1 MANWIQYA
9 IWGKL
14 AWLRGFGSAGA
25 PDLRADGAIEEQ
37 MRIHKM
43 NVGDAPSAADLI
55 FESLRRAVISGALK
69 DGDAL
74 RQEEL
79 AQHFNTSRI
88 PVREALTRLEQH
100 GLAQIRRFHGYTVA
114 QMSRAQIEEICR
126 FRALVEGEIVASAV
140 SRASED
146 TLALA
151 RKTCQAFAKERDPVL
166 WGERNREFHAA
177 LYRECGLPYHLEAIH
192 TALDKTERYLVDQL
206 VLTSGMR
213 RARAEHQA
221 ILEAFEAR
229 DARLAAKLT
238 REHILGA
245 LSLFCDYMDSH
256 PAPER
261 ATVRRVSPGPTQK
274 GRPGRK
280 PGSRRA

>member
-1 MANWIQYA
+1 MQ
-9 IWGKL
+9 
-14 AWLRGFGSAGA
+14 
-25 PDLRADGAIEEQ
+25 
-37 MRIHKM
+37 IHKM
-43 NVGDAPSAADLI
+43 NVGDAPSAADLV

-69 DGDAL
+69 DGDPL

-79 AQHFNTSRI
+79 ARHFNTSRI

-114 QMSRAQIEEICR
+114 QMSRQQIEEICR
-126 FRALVEGEIVASAV
+126 FRALVEGEVVGSAA
-140 SRASED
+140 SRASPE

-151 RKTCQAFAKERDPVL
+151 RQACQAFAKERDPVL

-177 LYRECGLPYHLEAIH
+177 LYAECGLPYHLEAVH
-192 TALDKTERYLVDQL
+192 AALDKTERYLVDQL

-221 ILEAFEAR
+221 ILAAFEAH
-229 DARLAAKLT
+229 DAHLAVRLT

-245 LSLFCDYMDSH
+245 LGLYCEFMDSH
-256 PAPER
+256 AAAEH
-261 ATVRRVSPGPTQK
+261 AVRRRTSPDPTQK

-280 PGSRRA
+280 PASRQA

>member
-1 MANWIQYA
+1 
-9 IWGKL
+9 
-14 AWLRGFGSAGA
+14 
-25 PDLRADGAIEEQ
+25 
-37 MRIHKM
+37 MRIHKI

-69 DGDAL
+69 DGDPL

-100 GLAQIRRFHGYTVA
+100 GLAQMRRFHGYTVA
-114 QMSRAQIEEICR
+114 QMSRQQIEEICR
-126 FRALVEGEIVASAV
+126 FRALVEGEVVASAA
-140 SRASED
+140 SRASKA

-151 RKTCQAFAKERDPVL
+151 RHTCKAFAKERDPVL

-177 LYRECGLPYHLEAIH
+177 LYADCGLPYHLEAVH
-192 TALDKTERYLVDQL
+192 AALDKTERYLVDQL

-221 ILEAFEAR
+221 ILAAFEAR
-229 DARLAAKLT
+229 DAQLAVKLT

-245 LSLFCDYMDSH
+245 LGTFCDYMDAH
-256 PAPER
+256 AVPER
-261 ATVRRVSPGPTQK
+261 AVRRRVSPDPTQK
-274 GRPGRK
+274 GRPGRI

>member
-1 MANWIQYA
+1 
-9 IWGKL
+9 
-14 AWLRGFGSAGA
+14 
-25 PDLRADGAIEEQ
+25 
-37 MRIHKM
+37 MRIHKV
-43 NVGDAPSAADLI
+43 NVGNAPSAADLV
-55 FESLRRAVISGALK
+55 FDSLRRAVISGALK
-69 DGDAL
+69 DGDPL

-79 AQHFNTSRI
+79 ARHFNTSRI

-114 QMSRAQIEEICR
+114 QMSRQQIEEICH

-140 SRASED
+140 SRASEE

-151 RKTCQAFAKERDPVL
+151 RRTCQAFARERDPVL
-166 WGERNREFHAA
+166 WGERNREFHSA
-177 LYRECGLPYHLEAIH
+177 LYADCGLPYHLEAAH
-192 TALDKTERYLVDQL
+192 AALDKTERYLVDQL

-213 RARAEHQA
+213 RARAEHMA

-229 DARLAAKLT
+229 DAPLAVKLT

-245 LSLFCDYMDSH
+245 LGLFCDYMDSH
-256 PAPER
+256 AAPAQ
-261 ATVRRVSPGPTQK
+261 AVRQRVSKSPRKK
-274 GRPGRK
+274 GRTGRK

>member
-1 MANWIQYA
+1 
-9 IWGKL
+9 
-14 AWLRGFGSAGA
+14 
-25 PDLRADGAIEEQ
+25 
-37 MRIHKM
+37 MRIHKI

-69 DGDAL
+69 DGDPL

-79 AQHFNTSRI
+79 ARHFNTSRI

-114 QMSRAQIEEICR
+114 QMSRQQIEEICH
-126 FRALVEGEIVASAV
+126 FRALVEGEVVGSAA
-140 SRASED
+140 SRASET
-146 TLALA
+146 TLARA
-151 RKTCQAFAKERDPVL
+151 RQTCQAFAKERDPVL

-177 LYRECGLPYHLEAIH
+177 LYADCGLPYHLEAVH
-192 TALDKTERYLVDQL
+192 AALDKTERYLVDQL
-206 VLTSGMR
+206 VLTAGMR

-221 ILEAFEAR
+221 ILTAFEAR
-229 DARLAAKLT
+229 DSQLAVKLT

-245 LSLFCDYMDSH
+245 LGTFCDYMDSH
-256 PAPER
+256 AAPQR
-261 ATVRRVSPGPTQK
+261 AAGARVSPNPTQK
-274 GRPGRK
+274 GRPDRT